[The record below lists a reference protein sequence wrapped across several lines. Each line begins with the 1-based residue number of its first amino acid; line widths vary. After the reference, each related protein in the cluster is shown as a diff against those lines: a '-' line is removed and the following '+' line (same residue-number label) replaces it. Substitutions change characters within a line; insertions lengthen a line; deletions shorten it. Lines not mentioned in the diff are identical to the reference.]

1 MGELAHPPANTLV
14 LPDVFRAMS
23 DPVRLEIVR
32 RLADRREHAYA
43 AFEFDLSRATLS
55 HHFRVL
61 REAGL
66 TRTRVDGKHRFVQ
79 LRHADLEARF
89 PGLFRAVMAMLESG
103 HGEAVAMR
111 RAVRRPG
118 TWPPDSRAVSPPMT

>member
-1 MGELAHPPANTLV
+1 MGELRHPPVNALTLA
-14 LPDVFRAMS
+14 DVFHAMS

-43 AFEFDLSRATLS
+43 AFDFGLSRATLS

-66 TRTRVDGKHRFVQ
+66 TRTRVEGKHRFVQ

-89 PGLFRAVMAMLESG
+89 PGLLGPVTGLLQGGFGHPDARGVLSG
-103 HGEAVAMR
+103 GQALDR
-111 RAVRRPG
+111 RTAQ
-118 TWPPDSRAVSPPMT
+118 SSPPNL